1 MNRALPFPVLLL
13 LGRPVRIGAVDV
25 GTITDVLASPGLSHV
40 LGFEVRT
47 RHDQAR
53 VVPWVAA
60 VLDGEAVRL
69 TSVFSLLSSSELSL
83 YLDRGRRLSEYEEE
97 LAVDYD
103 GLLRAALPDVAAAAG
118 PSRATRSSRS
128 VHAVAK
134 RSIP

>member
-1 MNRALPFPVLLL
+1 MNRVLPFPVLLL
-13 LGRPVRIGAVDV
+13 RGRPVRIGAVDV
-25 GTITDVLASPGLSHV
+25 GTVTDVLASPGLSHV
-40 LGFEVRT
+40 LGLEVRT

-53 VVPWVAA
+53 VVPWVAV

-103 GLLRAALPDVAAAAG
+103 GMLSAALPDVAAAAG